1 MVVFDTNILV
11 SASLLKKSRPDLCVR
26 EVLRRKV
33 PLVFSNATFAEL
45 ADVLMRSKFDR
56 YVSRQARVDFLK
68 SWRAS
73 AIFVPDVS
81 LAEIV
86 TDCRDSKDNKFLEL
100 ALAAGVR
107 VIVSGDPDLLSL
119 DPWRGVRVVELSRFE
134 EVVLPIIDQAGA

>member
-1 MVVFDTNILV
+1 
-11 SASLLKKSRPDLCVR
+11 
-26 EVLRRKV
+26 V

-45 ADVLMRSKFDR
+45 ADVLMRPKFDR
-56 YVSRQARVDFLK
+56 YVSRQARVNFLK
-68 SWRAS
+68 SWRAG

-86 TDCRDSKDNKFLEL
+86 TDCRDPKDNKFLEL